1 MVVASV
7 PEDQMLQSQ
16 RTTLTRLLWFVVGS
30 VVTGVVAG
38 LLVVGAQYLY
48 RVVEKHGQE
57 QQTRRY
63 VDDLEQIVSQNPV
76 RITIDGVPD
85 APTGSCASDDMVF
98 LTSGGHTDK
107 LCLTTDSVRDAREL
121 VRLANLEF
129 ALDRLSL
136 HLDNRAVL
144 ISQSDRFI
152 FNAIIFDT
160 RASISRYQHIR
171 ERRSEKHEGKR
182 LVGLAEPLGIRFF
195 TQLRDSI
202 DWLRE

>member
-1 MVVASV
+1 MPQGRRS
-7 PEDQMLQSQ
+7 
-16 RTTLTRLLWFVVGS
+16 TLTRLLWFVVGS

-38 LLVVGAQYLY
+38 FLVVGVQYLY
-48 RVVEKHGQE
+48 RLSEKHGQE

-63 VDDLEQIVSQNPV
+63 VDDLEQIVSQDPL

-85 APTGSCASDDMVF
+85 VPTDSCASDDVVF
-98 LTSGGHTDK
+98 LTSGGHTNK

-121 VRLANLEF
+121 GRLANLKF

-144 ISQSDRFI
+144 ISEGDIYI
-152 FNAIIFDT
+152 FNAIVFDT

-171 ERRSEKHEGKR
+171 EGGSENHEGKR
-182 LVGLAEPLGIRFF
+182 LVGLAGPLGTRFF